1 MGKNRQSIALKGGDM
16 KGIKFN
22 LFILMCAILMVVSV
36 SVLHWTT
43 YQAGM
48 REGEVAQK
56 NPVDNLK
63 ISHHWK
69 IPSPPTD
76 EVLLLS
82 YKKAIEL
89 KREFPIVSATFVFR
103 NMMWPLSQSLAIDR
117 FIDWLYENDY
127 EIVKKEDK

>member
-1 MGKNRQSIALKGGDM
+1 M

-43 YQAGM
+43 YQTGV
-48 REGEVAQK
+48 RKGKVAQEK
-56 NPVDNLK
+56 VLSEIDFEKLFPRL
-63 ISHHWK
+63 IMS
-69 IPSPPTD
+69 SPPTD
-76 EVLLLS
+76 EALILS

-89 KREFPIVSATFVFR
+89 KQEFPIVGYTFISR
-103 NMMWPLSQSLAIDR
+103 NIMWSLSHSYAIDR
-117 FIDWLYENDY
+117 FIEWLYLNDY

>member
-1 MGKNRQSIALKGGDM
+1 M

-43 YQAGM
+43 YQTGV
-48 REGEVAQK
+48 REGKSTQEK
-56 NPVDNLK
+56 LLSELDIDFEKLFPRL
-63 ISHHWK
+63 IMS
-69 IPSPPTD
+69 SPPTD
-76 EVLLLS
+76 EALILS

-89 KREFPIVSATFVFR
+89 KQEFPIVGYTFVAR
-103 NMMWPLSQSLAIDR
+103 NMMWPLSQSFAIDS
-117 FIDWLYENDY
+117 FIEWLYLNDY